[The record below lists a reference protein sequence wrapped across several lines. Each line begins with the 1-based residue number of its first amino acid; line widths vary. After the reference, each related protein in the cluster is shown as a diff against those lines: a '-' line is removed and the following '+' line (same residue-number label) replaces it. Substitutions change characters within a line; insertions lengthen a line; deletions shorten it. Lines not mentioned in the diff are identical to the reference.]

1 MSHYVEKSRPSFL
14 GAIIRFFI
22 AAIVLVATSYIVP
35 GFFVAGF
42 WTAFLAAIVI
52 AAIDYLI
59 SAAFN
64 FNASPFGRGVVG
76 FLVSALIIY
85 LTQFIVGGVVVSI
98 WGAILAAFVIG
109 VLDIII
115 PVRLM

>member
-1 MSHYVEKSRPSFL
+1 MTAV
-14 GAIIRFFI
+14 IRFFV
-22 AAIVLVATSYIVP
+22 AAIVLSVTSYIVP

-42 WTAFLAAIVI
+42 WTAFLAAVVI
-52 AAIDYLI
+52 AIIDYLI
-59 SAAFN
+59 SVAFN

-85 LTQFIVGGVVVSI
+85 LTQFIVGGVVVSL
-98 WGAILAAFVIG
+98 WGAILAALVIG
-109 VLDIII
+109 LLDIII